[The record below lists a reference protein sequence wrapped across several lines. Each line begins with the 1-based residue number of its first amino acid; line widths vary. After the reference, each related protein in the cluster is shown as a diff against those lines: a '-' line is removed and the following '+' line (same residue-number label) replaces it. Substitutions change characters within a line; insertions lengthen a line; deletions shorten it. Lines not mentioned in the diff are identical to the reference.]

1 MIVSISSDFGTVIF
15 LAIIWAAAV
24 VAAAITGG
32 KSFAMTV
39 LQLTVTEAKSL
50 SIKSGY
56 VLAAI
61 TLLELIFSL
70 YPDVDRVW
78 HCSILQMIAQ
88 YLVAKKVSP
97 KLANKAILKWSV
109 LTDLVTTIISIAVNG
124 ASWLCLHQ
132 YHG

>member
-1 MIVSISSDFGTVIF
+1 MAVSIPSDFGTVIL
-15 LAIIWAAAV
+15 LALAWVAAV
-24 VAAAITGG
+24 VSAAFIGG

-39 LQLTVTEAKSL
+39 LQLTATEAKSL
-50 SIKSGY
+50 AIKSGY
-56 VLAAI
+56 VLLAI
-61 TLLELIFSL
+61 TLLELVFSL
-70 YPDVDRVW
+70 HPDVDRVW

-109 LTDLVTTIISIAVNG
+109 LTDLVTSIISIVVNG
-124 ASWLCLHQ
+124 ASWLCLNQ

>member
-1 MIVSISSDFGTVIF
+1 MAVSIPSDFGTVIL
-15 LAIIWAAAV
+15 LALAWVAAV
-24 VAAAITGG
+24 VAAAFIGG

-39 LQLTVTEAKSL
+39 LQLTATEAKSL
-50 SIKSGY
+50 ATKSGY
-56 VLAAI
+56 VLLAI
-61 TLLELIFSL
+61 TLLELVFSL

-97 KLANKAILKWSV
+97 KLANKAILKWSA
-109 LTDLVTTIISIAVNG
+109 LTDLVTSIISIVVNG
-124 ASWLCLHQ
+124 AGWLCLHQ